1 MESARAVM
9 NLDEICK
16 ASPLLSG
23 LVFAAEDY
31 AFDLSLT
38 RTPDQKEFLY
48 ARSAIAIAS
57 RAYNLPNTIDLV
69 CTQFRGSES
78 QDIMRQEAEDGKSL
92 GFNGKQCIHPSQ
104 VEIAHQVFQ
113 VSEKELEWAVRVGI
127 ADIRAAEEGRAA
139 WALDGK
145 MVDIPIVLKAR
156 GLLEKATH
164 CGMDISGVQEKWK
177 SQEPDP

>member
-1 MESARAVM
+1 MESVRAVM

-38 RTPDQKEFLY
+38 RTPDQKEFFY

-57 RAYNLPNTIDLV
+57 RAYNLPSTIDLV
-69 CTQFRGSES
+69 FTQFRSTES
-78 QDIMRQEAEDGKSL
+78 QEIMRREAEDGKVL

-104 VEIAHQVFQ
+104 VEIAQQVFR
-113 VSEKELEWAVRVGI
+113 VSEKELEWAVRGSI